1 MRQLI
6 KTNCTLLPGRA
17 VLPGRRS
24 LLPGCILFLS
34 CILFSC
40 KIEHVNPPNEPMKNI
55 AGSWGII
62 HATRNGTDLT
72 SSFDF
77 SHFRIVFTDSTYA
90 IDSLVPFVVSR
101 NGRWAFDDPQYPFNL
116 IFSPADSP
124 NVSTPF
130 TFPVTGGVRNIILT
144 FSPGCPSNAYQYTL
158 QKAN

>member
-17 VLPGRRS
+17 V
-24 LLPGCILFLS
+24 LPGCILFLS

>member
-6 KTNCTLLPGRA
+6 KTNCVFRPGRA
-17 VLPGRRS
+17 LLAGCVL
-24 LLPGCILFLS
+24 LLGCLI
-34 CILFSC
+34 FSC
-40 KIEHVNPPNEPMKNI
+40 KIEHVNPPNEPLKNI

-72 SSFDF
+72 SGFDF

-101 NGRWAFDDPQYPFNL
+101 NGKWAFDDPQYPFNL
-116 IFSPADSP
+116 IFTPADSP
-124 NVSTPF
+124 NMSTPF
-130 TFPVTGGVRNIILT
+130 TFPVTGGVRNIVLT

-158 QKAN
+158 QKVN

>member
-6 KTNCTLLPGRA
+6 KTTCVLLLG
-17 VLPGRRS
+17 
-24 LLPGCILFLS
+24 

-40 KIEHVNPPNEPMKNI
+40 KIEHVNPPNEPLKNI
-55 AGSWGII
+55 TGSWGII

-77 SHFRIVFTDSTYA
+77 THFRIVFTDTSYA

-116 IFSPADSP
+116 IFTPADSP

>member
-1 MRQLI
+1 MKAMRQLI
-6 KTNCTLLPGRA
+6 KTSCALLPHRA
-17 VLPGRRS
+17 
-24 LLPGCILFLS
+24 LLPGCALLLGCLI
-34 CILFSC
+34 FSC
-40 KIEHVNPPNEPMKNI
+40 KIEHVNPPNEPLKNI

-72 SSFDF
+72 NSFDF

-116 IFSPADSP
+116 IFTPADSP

-130 TFPVTGGVRNIILT
+130 TFPVTGGVRNIILS
-144 FSPGCPSNAYQYTL
+144 FSPGCPANAYQYTL